1 MFGIIDPVIWIG
13 YVLTILSVI
22 ACIVFSVKNWNK
34 GADTVSE
41 EPDKNLEWEKKENE
55 LNELI

>member
-34 GADTVSE
+34 GAGTVSE